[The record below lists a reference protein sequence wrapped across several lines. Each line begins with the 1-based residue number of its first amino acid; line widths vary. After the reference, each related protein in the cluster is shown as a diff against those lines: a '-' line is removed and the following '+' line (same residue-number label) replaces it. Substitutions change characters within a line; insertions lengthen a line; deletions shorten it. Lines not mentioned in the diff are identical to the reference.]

1 MGRVRAYLVAE
12 AQTFGE
18 KHAQHFLQDTGQR
31 SEQAACH
38 PEHIRSAQGKLREGS
53 GSMGAEMLRCA
64 QHDSQD
70 TDQVRSPGSL
80 LSKCLAEACDAA
92 ELTFM
97 VYYW

>member
-53 GSMGAEMLRCA
+53 GSMGAEMLRGVYPER
-64 QHDSQD
+64 SEGLSM
-70 TDQVRSPGSL
+70 TVRIPIKSAHREAFSPNVWQKRVTRPS
-80 LSKCLAEACDAA
+80 
-92 ELTFM
+92 
-97 VYYW
+97 

>member
-1 MGRVRAYLVAE
+1 MARFYS
-12 AQTFGE
+12 QTFGE

-38 PEHIRSAQGKLREGS
+38 PERSEGS
-53 GSMGAEMLRCA
+53 GSMGAGMLRCA

-80 LSKCLAEACDAA
+80 LSKCLFYSC
-92 ELTFM
+92 
-97 VYYW
+97 VY